1 MPVSTAFT
9 TSRKAN
15 QQLRLSMINSSSSS
29 SSDQQH
35 HESSLSY
42 NNGVLSAFHRRTQQE
57 KISNYVAQST
67 YVNTEKLWNLA
78 WHDSFLRNDLADFVP
93 PLTEHLNVLMVGDN
107 TDNSSKE
114 QLPSSSS
121 EISSSNDMRTE
132 TNRLSPEPA
141 SSMMMDDEDPSSFLS
156 ALLHQESDPGQHNHN
171 IQSSL
176 SSALG
181 SATYDCIL
189 DRGLVDELL
198 LSSDQQQ
205 PSDTITR
212 LLLEATRR
220 IREHGVY
227 IVLTRQP
234 FDDSMKRYL
243 ENVSELLGLQWQF
256 DLDGISDETGSVSV
270 ARKFFKGELPSFG
283 KLAKAQHIHPD
294 LRP

>member
-1 MPVSTAFT
+1 MARPIVS
-9 TSRKAN
+9 SNLPKAG
-15 QQLRLSMINSSSSS
+15 QHLCLS
-29 SSDQQH
+29 SSDHHQ

-67 YVNTEKLWNLA
+67 YVNTDELWNLA

-93 PLTEHLNVLMVGDN
+93 PLTDHLNVLMVGDN
-107 TDNSSKE
+107 NNNSQTE
-114 QLPSSSS
+114 QLPSSLSLIDS
-121 EISSSNDMRTE
+121 KDMRTPAP
-132 TNRLSPEPA
+132 RLLSESA
-141 SSMMMDDEDPSSFLS
+141 ALSLQVVEDPSSFLS
-156 ALLHQESDPGQHNHN
+156 ALLHPESDPEQYNHD
-171 IQSSL
+171 SKSTP

-189 DRGLVDELL
+189 DHGLVDELL
-198 LSSDQQQ
+198 LSSDPQQ

-234 FDDSMKRYL
+234 FDDSMKLYL
-243 ENVSELLGLQWQF
+243 ESVSELLGLQWHF
-256 DLDGISDETGSVSV
+256 DLDGISDETVSVSV

-283 KLAKAQHIHPD
+283 KLSRAQYFNPGS
-294 LRP
+294 